1 MGMSWL
7 FGRGNAPRA
16 PVIVA
21 FLVLLNALL
30 LRAIEPPGL
39 VRLRDFAFDAYQRVK
54 PRDPPADMPVRVV
67 DIDEAALAE
76 YGQWP
81 WPRTVVAELVDRLTE
96 AGVAVIAFDVVFA
109 EADRSSLKQ
118 LAKRLPEEMRDSDM
132 RRMLESLP
140 DNDEV
145 LAESIAQSSVVTGFA
160 FDMKGKTG
168 SPRRLWGVAT
178 IPASRIRR
186 PCQG

>member
-1 MGMSWL
+1 MSWL

-16 PVIVA
+16 PIVVA
-21 FLVLLNALL
+21 FLVLVSALI
-30 LRAIEPPGL
+30 LRAVEPPSL
-39 VRLRDFAFDAYQRVK
+39 VRLRDFAFDSYQRVK
-54 PRDPPADMPVRVV
+54 PREPLPDMPVRIV

-81 WPRTVVAELVDRLTE
+81 WPRTVVADLVDRLTE

-109 EADRSSLKQ
+109 EPDRSSLRQ

-132 RRMLESLP
+132 RRMMEALP

-145 LAESIAQSSVVTGFA
+145 LAESMAQSAIG
-160 FDMKGKTG
+160 
-168 SPRRLWGVAT
+168 R
-178 IPASRIRR
+178 ASCRERVS
-186 PCQG
+186 CCV